1 MKDKQNKRPGK
12 AYGIFLTICILLV
25 LGSAAFVTALWMGV
39 FEPGEGS
46 IVLPIPGT
54 SAPATDSP
62 TETTVPPTT
71 MPEPESIVA
80 TATIS
85 SVGDLLII
93 SRQDAYQVGDIVVY
107 QSGRIAVTHRIV
119 SISED
124 EVITRGDA
132 NNAEDDPIPPERIKG
147 EVVLIIPCVG
157 YLVNIIKTPLVTLAI
172 IALAVFLMECSFR
185 IEKEKD
191 KQRLEDIKAEIEKL
205 KRDQFPKS

>member
-1 MKDKQNKRPGK
+1 MKKRTAPK
-12 AYGIFLTICILLV
+12 TLKTVIRIALLV
-25 LGSAAFVTALWMGV
+25 LAALVVGLNVYGINASHLAGDTVPMPFGVGSAVVLSGSM
-39 FEPGEGS
+39 EPA
-46 IVLPIPGT
+46 V
-54 SAPATDSP
+54 
-62 TETTVPPTT
+62 
-71 MPEPESIVA
+71 
-80 TATIS
+80 

-132 NNAEDDPIPPERIKG
+132 NNTEDAPIPPERIKG

-172 IALAVFLMECSFR
+172 IALAVFLMERSFR
-185 IEKEKD
+185 VEKEKD